1 MRDREFLSVK
11 AGAPVR
17 APGPSPELSAYA
29 RAWRNALASAGRSC
43 CCPAQPHYMVIM
55 PTPSPTAEPVELF
68 LCGHHYRVSR
78 KTLAKAGAVVFDG
91 DGPPMPVEP

>member
-1 MRDREFLSVK
+1 
-11 AGAPVR
+11 
-17 APGPSPELSAYA
+17 
-29 RAWRNALASAGRSC
+29 
-43 CCPAQPHYMVIM
+43 MVIM